1 MYSILILIFRIVWF
15 VFLGTIKHTKS
26 VVGIRLVRRSSSAWQ
41 PHPGRMQTH
50 PPRRP
55 FRTGGHCHLG
65 PAAAACGS
73 RPSRLALAGMDGG
86 FLLRQVVQSPALRTL
101 LCASGHSGF
110 RRWRVT
116 AARHV
121 PLTSSCLAAS
131 VASPGYCPNQRN
143 LAQEDEATPPQP
155 NPPLHAQPRATPR
168 AHRGLL
174 PTHGGSF

>member
-1 MYSILILIFRIVWF
+1 MIC
-15 VFLGTIKHTKS
+15 FLRHYQAYEVS
-26 VVGIRLVRRSSSAWQ
+26 
-41 PHPGRMQTH
+41 GRHQTCAMEQQCMTAASREDADTLD
-50 PPRRP
+50 PKTS
-55 FRTGGHCHLG
+55 FKTGRHCHLG

-73 RPSRLALAGMDGG
+73 RPSPLALAGMDGG
-86 FLLRQVVQSPALRTL
+86 FLLRQVAQSPALRTL
-101 LCASGHSGF
+101 LCASRHIEF

-121 PLTSSCLAAS
+121 PPTSSCLAAS
-131 VASPGYCPNQRN
+131 VASPGYCPNQPI